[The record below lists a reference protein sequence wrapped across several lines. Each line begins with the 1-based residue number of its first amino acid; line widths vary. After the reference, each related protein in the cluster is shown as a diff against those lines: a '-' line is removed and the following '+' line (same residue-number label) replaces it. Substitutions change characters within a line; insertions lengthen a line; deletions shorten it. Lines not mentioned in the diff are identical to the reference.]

1 MIFESLNPQSFFY
14 LCALYFKTRLL
25 TGIRMKNIKFISAQ
39 EAVKVIKSNDRVHLH
54 SVAVTPHP
62 LIEAMCERGR
72 NKEFRN
78 VRIQHIHTEGHA
90 PYADQEFEGIF
101 QLESFFVGANVRK
114 QTQAGYADYIPV
126 FLHETQRLIRENYL
140 QVNVTMIQVSEP
152 DKFGYVSLGTSVDAT
167 LAAVEKADTVIA
179 IVNPNVPRAFGDAM
193 IHINEIDLFVQDD
206 SPLITAEPGPIGETD
221 RKIGRYVAELVEDGA
236 TLQMGIGAIPNAVL
250 TMLGNHKDLGVH
262 SEMFAD
268 GILPLVDKG
277 VVNGKNKKI
286 DKGKLVATFLMGSN
300 KLYEF
305 IDDNPGVAMQ
315 DVKYTNRVNI
325 IAKNPKVTAI
335 NSALQIDITGQVCA
349 DSIGTKFY
357 SGVGGQIDFLRGASL
372 SRGGKP
378 IIAIPSVTNKGI
390 SKIAPILTPGAGV
403 VSTRANIHW
412 LVTEYGAV
420 NLYGRTLQ
428 DRAKLIISIA
438 HPDHQE
444 ELDKAAF
451 ERFGPHFHFVWD
463 QNDTEE

>member
-1 MIFESLNPQSFFY
+1 
-14 LCALYFKTRLL
+14 
-25 TGIRMKNIKFISAQ
+25 MKNIKFITAK
-39 EAVKVIKSNDRVHLH
+39 EAVKVVKSNDRVHLH

-62 LIEAMCERGR
+62 LIQAMCERGR

-78 VRIQHIHTEGHA
+78 VRIQHIHTEGPA
-90 PYADQEFEGIF
+90 PYADKEFEGIF
-101 QLESFFVGANVRK
+101 QLESFFVGHNVRK

-126 FLHETQRLIRENYL
+126 FLHETQRLIREGVL
-140 QVNVTMIQVSEP
+140 KVNVAMIQVSVP
-152 DKFGYVSLGTSVDAT
+152 DKFGYVSLGTSVDCT

-179 IVNPNVPRAFGDAM
+179 IVNPNVPRAFGDA
-193 IHINEIDLFVQDD
+193 IFHTNDIDLFVEDD
-206 SPLITAEPGPIGETD
+206 SPLIAKEMGDISDTD
-221 RKIGRYVAELVEDGA
+221 RKIGRYVAELVDDGA

-250 TMLGNHKDLGVH
+250 SMLGNHKDLGVH

-277 VVNGKNKKI
+277 VVNGKNKAI
-286 DKGKLVATFLMGSN
+286 DKGKMVATFLMGS
-300 KLYEF
+300 KYLYDF
-305 IDDNPGVAMQ
+305 VDNNPGVAML
-315 DVKYTNRVNI
+315 DVAYTNRVSV
-325 IAKNPKVTAI
+325 IAQNPKVTAI

-349 DSIGTKFY
+349 DSIGTIHY

-372 SRGGKP
+372 SEGGKP
-378 IIAIPSVTNKGI
+378 IIAMPSVTTKGI

-412 LVTEYGAV
+412 LVTEFGAV

-428 DRAKLIISIA
+428 DRAKLIISVS

-444 ELDKAAF
+444 MLDKAAF

-463 QNDTEE
+463 AE

>member
-1 MIFESLNPQSFFY
+1 
-14 LCALYFKTRLL
+14 
-25 TGIRMKNIKFISAQ
+25 MKNIKFITAK
-39 EAVKVIKSNDRVHLH
+39 EAVKVVKSNDRIHMH

-62 LIEAMCERGR
+62 LIQALCERGR

-78 VRIQHIHTEGHA
+78 VRIQHIHTEGPA
-90 PYADQEFEGIF
+90 PYADKEFEGIF
-101 QLESFFVGANVRK
+101 QLESFFVGHNVRK
-114 QTQAGYADYIPV
+114 QTQMGYADYIPV
-126 FLHETQRLIRENYL
+126 FLQETQRLIREGVL
-140 QVNVTMIQVSEP
+140 KVNVAMIQVSVP

-179 IVNPNVPRAFGDAM
+179 IVNPNVPRAFGDA
-193 IHINEIDLFVQDD
+193 IFHINDIDLFVEDD
-206 SPLITAEPGPIGETD
+206 SPLIAKEMGEISDTD
-221 RKIGRYVAELVEDGA
+221 RKIGRFVAELVDDGA

-250 TMLGNHKDLGVH
+250 SMLGNHKDLGVH

-277 VVNGKNKKI
+277 IVNGKNKAI
-286 DKGKLVATFLMGSN
+286 DKGKMVATFLMGSKN
-300 KLYEF
+300 LYDF
-305 IDDNPGVAMQ
+305 IDNNPGVAML
-315 DVKYTNRVNI
+315 DVAYTNRVSV
-325 IAKNPKVTAI
+325 IAQNPKVTAI

-349 DSIGTKFY
+349 DSIGTTHY

-372 SRGGKP
+372 SEGGKP

-390 SKIAPILTPGAGV
+390 SKISPILTPGAGV

-412 LVTEYGAV
+412 LVTEFGAV

-428 DRAKLIISIA
+428 DRAKLIISIS

-444 ELDKAAF
+444 NLDKAAF

-463 QNDTEE
+463 AE

>member
-1 MIFESLNPQSFFY
+1 
-14 LCALYFKTRLL
+14 
-25 TGIRMKNIKFISAQ
+25 MKNIKFITAT
-39 EAVKVIKSNDRVHLH
+39 EAVKVVKSNDRIHLH
-54 SVAVTPHP
+54 SVAATPHP
-62 LIEAMCERGR
+62 LIKALCERGK

-78 VRIQHIHTEGHA
+78 VRIQHIHTEGDA
-90 PYADQEFEGIF
+90 PYADKEFEGIF
-101 QLESFFVGANVRK
+101 QLESFFVGHNVRK

-126 FLHETQRLIRENYL
+126 FLHETQRLIREGVL
-140 QVNVTMIQVSEP
+140 KVNVAMIQVSVP

-193 IHINEIDLFVQDD
+193 FHINEIDLFIEDD
-206 SPLITAEPGPIGETD
+206 SPLITAEPGPISDTD
-221 RKIGRYVAELVEDGA
+221 RKIGRYVAELVDDGA

-286 DKGKLVATFLMGSN
+286 DKGRMVSTFLMGSK
-300 KLYEF
+300 KLYDF
-305 IDDNPGVAMQ
+305 VDNNPGVAMQ

-335 NSALQIDITGQVCA
+335 NSALQVDITGQVCA

-372 SRGGKP
+372 SAGGKP
-378 IIAIPSVTNKGI
+378 IIAMPTTTNKGI

-412 LVTEYGAV
+412 LITEFGAV

-428 DRAKLIISIA
+428 DRAKLIISIS
-438 HPDHQE
+438 HPNHQE

-451 ERFGPHFHFVWD
+451 DRFGPHFHFVWD
-463 QNDTEE
+463 GE